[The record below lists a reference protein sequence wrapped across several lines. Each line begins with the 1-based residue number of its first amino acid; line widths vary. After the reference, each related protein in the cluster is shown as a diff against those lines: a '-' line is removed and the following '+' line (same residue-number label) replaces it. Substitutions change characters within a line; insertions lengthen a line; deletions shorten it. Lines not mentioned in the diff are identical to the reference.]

1 MPIDALYILKS
12 HYPPQGK
19 TYDLLLRH
27 SELVARKALT
37 IAHRLI
43 DQKPDL
49 EFISE
54 ASLLHDIGIGLTR
67 TPSLGCKGYHPY
79 LRHGVLGRRILEQ
92 AGFFR
97 HALVC
102 ERHVGVGLYAQE
114 IERLNL
120 PLPAREM
127 LPISIEEK
135 IICYADKFFS
145 KSINEK
151 SEEKSISQILKGLR
165 RYGLDKTIRF
175 QSLHNDLQK
184 KHL

>member
-1 MPIDALYILKS
+1 MPMDALYILKS
-12 HYPPQGK
+12 HYPPKSK
-19 TYDLLLRH
+19 TYNLLLRH
-27 SELVARKALT
+27 SEQVAEKALI
-37 IAHRLI
+37 IAKSLV

-54 ASLLHDIGIGLTR
+54 AAMLHDIGIGLTR
-67 TPSLGCKGYHPY
+67 TPSLGCTGYHPY
-79 LRHGVLGRRILEQ
+79 LRHGVLGRTMLER
-92 AGFFR
+92 AGLFR

-102 ERHVGVGLYAQE
+102 ERHVGVGLYAEE

-145 KSINEK
+145 KSSNGSTK
-151 SEEKSISQILKGLR
+151 EKSISQILAGLR
-165 RYGLDKTIRF
+165 RYGMDKVIRF
-175 QSLHNDLQK
+175 QSLHHVLDEN
-184 KHL
+184 HF